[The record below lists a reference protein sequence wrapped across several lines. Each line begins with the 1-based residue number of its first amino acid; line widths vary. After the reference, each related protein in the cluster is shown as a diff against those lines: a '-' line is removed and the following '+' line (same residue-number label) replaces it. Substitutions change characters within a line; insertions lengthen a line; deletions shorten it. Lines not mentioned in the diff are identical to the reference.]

1 MVGDSMQLTRYGDF
15 PKDLPLIIDEEM
27 LLYPF
32 MIAPLFISDEDNLK
46 AIELAMESKDRL
58 IFIAPSKISEDDTL
72 DFYDIGVIGTIMRRV
87 ALPEG
92 RVKILFQGLSRG
104 SILEIKSPNPRI
116 AKVAPI
122 LSLPYDEVRIEAMLA
137 VLKRKIAHSL

>member
-1 MVGDSMQLTRYGDF
+1 MQLTRYGEF
-15 PKDLPLIIDEEM
+15 PKDLPLIIDEDM

-46 AIELAMESKDRL
+46 AIDLAMNSQDKL
-58 IFIAPSKISEDDTL
+58 IFIAPSKPNNNDTL
-72 DFYDIGVIGTIMRRV
+72 DFYDVGVIGTIMRRV

-104 SILEIKSPNPRI
+104 S
-116 AKVAPI
+116 V
-122 LSLPYDEVRIEAMLA
+122 
-137 VLKRKIAHSL
+137 